1 MNPVYV
7 PILLAW
13 TALLLFHS
21 PAFSDIRLPIPSATR
36 NLNKQNAELLQLKR
50 LLDEDSIIPF
60 YQEAD
65 KMLKEASLYR
75 KKKCHSTGI
84 DRRPLPVPPDCDRA
98 IHRR

>member
-36 NLNKQNAELLQLKR
+36 NLNKQNTKLLQLKR
-50 LLDEDSIIPF
+50 L
-60 YQEAD
+60 
-65 KMLKEASLYR
+65 R
-75 KKKCHSTGI
+75 
-84 DRRPLPVPPDCDRA
+84 
-98 IHRR
+98 